1 MLKMLNKIIC
11 IMHSS
16 VNLHTD
22 SLCPFESN
30 LFLGHLREIFFYHL
44 KHWKL
49 NHEMSMK
56 KKCTH
61 FGFSTI
67 FSSKKLT
74 DTFL

>member
-1 MLKMLNKIIC
+1 
-11 IMHSS
+11 MHSS

-56 KKCTH
+56 IPMEKNVH
-61 FGFSTI
+61 ILDFPLFSVA
-67 FSSKKLT
+67 KN
-74 DTFL
+74 